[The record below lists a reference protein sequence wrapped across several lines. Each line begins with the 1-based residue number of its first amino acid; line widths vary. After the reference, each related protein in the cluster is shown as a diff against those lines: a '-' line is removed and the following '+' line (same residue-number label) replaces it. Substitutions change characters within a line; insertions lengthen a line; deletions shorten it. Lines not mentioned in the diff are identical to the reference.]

1 MRLPGF
7 VCKAM
12 EKLKNG
18 GFEAFVVGGPVR
30 DLLLGAVPFD
40 WDIATSALPEEV
52 MEVFSEYRVIPT
64 GIKHGTVTLI
74 CDNGMIE
81 ITTFRTEGAYLD
93 NRHPQN
99 VTFSGKIEEDLK
111 RRDFTI
117 NALAYNPETG
127 VLDLF
132 GGKADLERKTIRC
145 VGEPYMRFS
154 EDALR
159 IMRALRFSAVLGF
172 EIEENTSKAIFS
184 CKELLKNI
192 SAERIAIEL
201 SKLIMAEN
209 PRDVLIKY
217 RVVFE
222 EIFEIDIVE
231 DIWDESVEAVSR
243 AEKNLS
249 VRLALILREK
259 TAEVLKRLKYDNKT
273 IAYAVIT
280 AKYLHINLSP
290 EPYLIKKE
298 LSGIGERALR
308 LALAAKKACFSV
320 PDDNLL
326 KVEDALNHILRK
338 GECFSLRQLDIKG
351 GDICSIFKVQ
361 GEEIGLMLDV
371 LLEAVIRGQCQN
383 KKENLISYLKDYI
396 SNQNGGLK

>member
-12 EKLKNG
+12 EKLEQG
-18 GFEAFVVGGPVR
+18 GFQAFVVGGPVR
-30 DLLLGAVPFD
+30 DLLLGSEPFD

-74 CDNGMIE
+74 CDDGMIE
-81 ITTFRTEGAYLD
+81 ITTFRIERAYLD

-117 NALAYNPETG
+117 NSLAYNPETG
-127 VLDLF
+127 ILDLF
-132 GGKADLERKTIRC
+132 GGRADLEGRTLRC
-145 VGEPYMRFS
+145 VGEPYKRFG

-172 EIEENTSKAIFS
+172 EIEEDTSKAIFS

-209 PRDVLIKY
+209 PHDVLLKY

-222 EIFEIDIVE
+222 EIFEIELEE
-231 DIWDESVEAVSR
+231 DVWSESVEAVSR
-243 AEKNLS
+243 AENNLS

-273 IAYAVIT
+273 MADAVAV
-280 AKYLHINLSP
+280 AKYTDINLSP
-290 EPYLIKKE
+290 EPYLIKK
-298 LSGIGERALR
+298 S
-308 LALAAKKACFSV
+308 C
-320 PDDNLL
+320 
-326 KVEDALNHILRK
+326 KV
-338 GECFSLRQLDIKG
+338 
-351 GDICSIFKVQ
+351 
-361 GEEIGLMLDV
+361 
-371 LLEAVIRGQCQN
+371 
-383 KKENLISYLKDYI
+383 
-396 SNQNGGLK
+396 

>member
-1 MRLPGF
+1 MRLPEF

-12 EKLKNG
+12 KKLEEG
-18 GFEAFVVGGPVR
+18 GFQAFVVGGPVR
-30 DLLLGAVPFD
+30 DLLLGSVPFD

-64 GIKHGTVTLI
+64 GIKHGTVTLVSE
-74 CDNGMIE
+74 DGMIE
-81 ITTFRTEGAYLD
+81 ITTFRTEGAYVD

-117 NALAYNPETG
+117 NALAYNSGKG

-145 VGEPYMRFS
+145 VGQPDKRFG

-172 EIEENTSKAIFS
+172 EIEEDTAKGIFS
-184 CKELLKNI
+184 CRELLKNI

-209 PRDVLIKY
+209 PRDVLLKY

-222 EIFEIDIVE
+222 EIFEIDLEE
-231 DIWDESVEAVSR
+231 DIWSESVEAASR

-249 VRLALILREK
+249 VRLALILRGK

-273 IAYAVIT
+273 MADAVIA
-280 AKYLHINLSP
+280 AKYLDINLSP

-298 LSGIGERALR
+298 LSAIGEKALR
-308 LALAAKKACFSV
+308 LALAAKKACFDASN
-320 PDDNLL
+320 DNLL
-326 KVEDALNHILRK
+326 KVENALNHILRE
-338 GECFSLRQLDIKG
+338 GECFSIRQLDIKG
-351 GDICSIFKVQ
+351 GDVCSIFEAQGKKV
-361 GEEIGLMLDV
+361 GLMLDV
-371 LLEAVIRGQCQN
+371 LLDAVIRGQCQN

-396 SNQNGGLK
+396 LNQNGGLK